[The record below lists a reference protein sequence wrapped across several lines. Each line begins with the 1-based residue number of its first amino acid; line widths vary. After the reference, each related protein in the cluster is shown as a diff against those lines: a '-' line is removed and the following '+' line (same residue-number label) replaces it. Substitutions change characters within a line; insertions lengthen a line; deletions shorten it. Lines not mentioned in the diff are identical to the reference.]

1 MQLWR
6 IVPSARPS
14 DTRWED
20 HPVYAEVI
28 VRAESAAMARLVAGR
43 SLYRDNVKTQF
54 GEERD
59 PIFISAFND
68 EKLYRVSQL
77 DAATTHHKAEGA
89 REVVHAEGPVAGQ
102 Q

>member
-1 MQLWR
+1 MTLWR
-6 IVPSARPS
+6 IVPTARPS

-28 VRAESAAMARLVAGR
+28 VRAESASLARLVAGR
-43 SLYRDNVKTQF
+43 SLYRNDIETQF
-54 GEERD
+54 GEEHD

-68 EKLYRVSQL
+68 EKLYRVSQIGP
-77 DAATTHHKAEGA
+77 DPRFADTGA
-89 REVVHAEGPVAGQ
+89 REVVHADGPVAGQ

>member
-1 MQLWR
+1 MYLWR

-28 VRAESAAMARLVAGR
+28 VRAESASLARLTAGR
-43 SLYRDNVKTQF
+43 ALYRDDVKTQF

-59 PIFISAFND
+59 PIFISAFAD

-77 DAATTHHKAEGA
+77 GPDPRFPEAGA
-89 REVVHAEGPVAGQ
+89 REVLHAEGPVAGQ
-102 Q
+102 A